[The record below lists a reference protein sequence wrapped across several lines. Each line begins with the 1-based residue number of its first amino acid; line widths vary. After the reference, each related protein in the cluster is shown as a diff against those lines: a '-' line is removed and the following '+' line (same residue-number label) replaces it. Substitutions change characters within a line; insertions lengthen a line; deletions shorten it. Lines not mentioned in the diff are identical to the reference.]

1 MGSKRVIACAD
12 VELLEVEEVYWIK
25 RCAAISCSQ
34 SSAFIHILLFF
45 RDNDMKEREQK
56 K

>member
-1 MGSKRVIACAD
+1 MGLSCKVGSKRVIACAD

-45 RDNDMKEREQK
+45 LGIMT
-56 K
+56 